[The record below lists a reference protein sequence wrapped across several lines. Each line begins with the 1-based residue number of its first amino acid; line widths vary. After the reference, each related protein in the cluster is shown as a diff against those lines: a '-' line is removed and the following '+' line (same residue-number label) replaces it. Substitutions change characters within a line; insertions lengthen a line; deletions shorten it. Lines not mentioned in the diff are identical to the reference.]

1 MYEDSI
7 SLLRK
12 KGVTLARGLTTRE
25 IERAERVYNIKFP
38 KSLKTMLMMAM
49 PTGKGFYNWRDMSD
63 DNIDNIKETMK
74 RPYENIN
81 NMAEE
86 IYWCDTWGAEP
97 ESIEKYKEEVRKR
110 LKKAPKL
117 IPVYAHR
124 YMPMLD
130 NEPPILSI
138 HDTDVIYYGENL
150 ENYLEIEFGDKDQR
164 SISIKNIKPV
174 QFWSDII

>member
-1 MYEDSI
+1 M
-7 SLLRK
+7 
-12 KGVTLARGLTTRE
+12 
-25 IERAERVYNIKFP
+25 
-38 KSLKTMLMMAM
+38 
-49 PTGKGFYNWRDMSD
+49 
-63 DNIDNIKETMK
+63 
-74 RPYENIN
+74 
-81 NMAEE
+81 
-86 IYWCDTWGAEP
+86 GAEP

-130 NEPPILSI
+130 NDPPILSI

-164 SISIKNIKPV
+164 SINIKIIEPV